1 MNRGFPRA
9 PRGRRSAGAA
19 AGIVLLLG
27 AAGAAAQNRPPAV
40 AYLYPA
46 GARQGETLRA
56 IVGGQRLPENAT
68 PFFSGAGVR
77 ATVIARHRPL
87 KPEEQEERQ
96 KELREL
102 VQRKRE
108 AGRTPAG
115 RPRAGA
121 ARWSEE
127 DEQRLAQLTEEMAML
142 GRSRNAP
149 AFGERI
155 EIEITVAP
163 EAAPG
168 RREFRLGGAGGVSA
182 PVIFLVGNLPE
193 ISEPPLTASEVMAIV
208 GEPRAGPLGRRAASE
223 RPALQLAPPIVVN
236 GQIGPGECDRYRF
249 SAAAG
254 RRIVIAVAAREL
266 RPYIA
271 DAVPGW
277 CDPVVTVRDA
287 DGRELACSDHFR
299 FHPDPVLCFVPP
311 ADGDYTLEIRDCIYR
326 GREDFVYRM
335 TVGEIPYVTD
345 LSPLGGRAGTPT
357 RVVWRGW
364 NLPRTAFDFP
374 GNLPPGIHPLP
385 ELPNGALAS
394 PFLRWAVDTLPEVEE
409 LRRRGGPQRQSV
421 TLPVTVNGA
430 IEKPGERDVYAFGG
444 RAGQMVVLE
453 ALARRLGSPLD
464 ASLTLADASGV
475 VLAFNDDTEDR
486 GAGLVT
492 HHADA
497 RIAFTLPKDGLY
509 EASIADLQG
518 KAGPEYRY
526 RLRLSEARPDF
537 ELRVVPSGVV
547 IRRGASAT
555 VTVHALR
562 RDGFDGDIEVQLKNA
577 RGFTLAGG
585 RIPAGQEQVR
595 MTLNATRGQ
604 EPGPVDLVFEGAAD
618 IASARVVRAAL
629 PAEDQMQAFLWRFL
643 TPVSTFTALVLPG
656 GTGGPAR
663 PGIAAPSASVQNIRL
678 SAGGKASF
686 TVETPPQARR
696 AGRVTLALN
705 EPPPDVTLERAAESG
720 GRIEVVLA
728 AAADAKVGAR
738 GNLIFDI
745 ILERTESAPPAA
757 TPPAA
762 PAPAA
767 SSSRSDGAR
776 RVVLGQLPAIP
787 YEITRP

>member
-1 MNRGFPRA
+1 MIRGYLRA
-9 PRGRRSAGAA
+9 PRCRRPAGAA
-19 AGIVLLLG
+19 AGLVLLLW

-40 AYLYPA
+40 SYLYPA
-46 GARQGETLRA
+46 GARQGETIRA
-56 IVGGQRLPENAT
+56 VVGGQRLPEDAA
-68 PFFSGAGVR
+68 PFFSGAGIR
-77 ATVIARHRPL
+77 AKAIAHHRPM

-102 VQRKRE
+102 IHRKRE
-108 AGRTPAG
+108 AARAPAG
-115 RPRAGA
+115 RPRAGVA
-121 ARWSEE
+121 PWTEE
-127 DEQRLAQLTEEMAML
+127 DERRLAQLAEEMAML
-142 GRSRNAP
+142 GRSRSAP

-155 EIEITVAP
+155 EIEIAVAP
-163 EAAPG
+163 DAVPG
-168 RREFRLGGAGGVSA
+168 RREFRLGGPGGVSA
-182 PVIFLVGNLPE
+182 PVIFLVGELPE
-193 ISEPPLTASEVMAIV
+193 VSEPPLTAAEVMATV
-208 GEPRAGPLGRRAASE
+208 GEQRAGPLARLVAPE
-223 RPALQLAPPIVVN
+223 RPALRLAPPVVVN
-236 GQIGPGECDRYRF
+236 GQLGPGECDRYRF
-249 SAAAG
+249 SASAG
-254 RRIVIAVAAREL
+254 RQIVIAVAAREL

-287 DGRELACSDHFR
+287 EGRELACGDHFR

-357 RVVWRGW
+357 RVALRGW
-364 NLPRTAFDFP
+364 NLPKTALDFP

-385 ELPNGALAS
+385 VLPKGALAS
-394 PFLRWAVDTLPEVEE
+394 PFLRWAVDTLPEIEE
-409 LRRRGGPQRQSV
+409 LRRRGSPSRQNV
-421 TLPVTVNGA
+421 TLPAIVNGA

-444 RAGQMVVLE
+444 RAGQTVVLE

-464 ASLTLADASGV
+464 ASLTLADASGA

-497 RIAFTLPKDGLY
+497 RVAFTLPKDGLY
-509 EASIADLQG
+509 EARIADLQG
-518 KAGPEYRY
+518 KAGPEYLY

-562 RDGFDGDIEVQLKNA
+562 RDGFDGDIEIRLKNA
-577 RGFTLAGG
+577 RGFAIAGG

-595 MTLNATRGQ
+595 VTLSATRAQ
-604 EPGPVDLVFEGAAD
+604 EPGPADLVFEGEAE
-618 IASARVVRAAL
+618 IAGVRVARAAV
-629 PAEDQMQAFLWRFL
+629 PAEDEMQAFLWRFL
-643 TPVSTFTALVLPG
+643 TPVSSFTALVLPG
-656 GTGGPAR
+656 GPGGPAR
-663 PGIAAPSASVQNIRL
+663 PGIAAPAASVKNIRL
-678 SAGGKASF
+678 AAGGTASF

-705 EPPPDVTLERAAESG
+705 EPPPGVTLERAIESG

-728 AAADAKVGAR
+728 AAADAKAGAR

-757 TPPAA
+757 NPPAA
-762 PAPAA
+762 PPP
-767 SSSRSDGAR
+767 RREGPR

-787 YEITRP
+787 YEIAPP